1 MKALLALSFGVL
13 FSATA
18 FSAGFDCGAAATATE
33 KLICSDAELSKRDE
47 ELAASYKKTLAAL
60 DDVNQRRL
68 VAEQK
73 SWLKSSRS
81 LCDDVACLRRSYET
95 RARLLQECHGAC
107 VDLSEDYASNGESHF
122 LITMRD
128 SNARDQSFSK
138 DMSSRKLG
146 AVSGCETLVDIAV
159 GTAHGNHSF
168 GGLCRLV
175 GEKKTTFFMVCND
188 EMMGHF
194 QVAPAL
200 TGATRYELA
209 DFTIKNCFGG

>member
-1 MKALLALSFGVL
+1 MLLFCVLSSGG
-13 FSATA
+13 A
-18 FSAGFDCGAAATATE
+18 FSASFDCGAAATATE
-33 KLICSDAELSKRDE
+33 RLICSDADLSKRDE
-47 ELAASYKKTLAAL
+47 ELAASYKTTLAAL
-60 DDVNQRRL
+60 DEVNRKRL

-81 LCDDVACLRRSYET
+81 LCNDVACLRRSYET
-95 RARLLQECHGAC
+95 RARLLQECHGGC

-122 LITMRD
+122 FMTMREA
-128 SNARDQSFSK
+128 NARNRSFSN
-138 DMSSRKLG
+138 DLSSRKLG

-168 GGLCRLV
+168 GGLCRLG
-175 GEKKTTFFMVCND
+175 GERTTSFFMVCND

-194 QVAPAL
+194 KVIPAASG
-200 TGATRYELA
+200 TTRYELA